1 MEGLR
6 ILKGHLIY
14 SVSAEKLQT
23 IEDGFLVAQGEKI
36 LGVYKELPAEYEQE
50 TIEDYTGKLIIP
62 GLTDLH
68 VHAPQYTFRGLGMN
82 MELIPWLNTYTFPAE
97 AKYADLD
104 YAKKVYPRF
113 VHDLKHSATTRAGIF
128 GTIHVDS
135 TEYLMDQLEESGVVA
150 GVGKVNMDRN
160 SPDELREGTEETI
173 ENTKRW
179 LADIEGKYTRVFP
192 ILTPRFIPSCT
203 DAAMEGLEELCRETG
218 LPVQSH
224 LSENVSEIE
233 WVKELH
239 PDTSCYAEAYEKYG
253 MCGSRS
259 KAIMAHCVHSDK
271 SEEEMELLKRNE
283 VWVAHC
289 PESNMNL
296 SSGVAPIKKMMRE
309 GIRVGLGT
317 DIAAGS
323 KLSMF
328 AAMADAIKAS
338 KLRWVYVNQ
347 EEKALTVPEVF
358 YLATIGGGSFFGKVG
373 TFERDYE
380 FDAVVIDDSQMSDEE
395 MTLYERLERLIYMDE
410 ESRIVKKYVRGRS
423 IL

>member
-113 VHDLKHSATTRAGIF
+113 VYDLKHSATTRAGIF

-338 KLRWVYVNQ
+338 KLRWVYVDQ
-347 EEKALTVPEVF
+347 EEKALTIPEVF

>member
-14 SVSAEKLQT
+14 SVSAEKLQM

-135 TEYLMDQLEESGVVA
+135 TEYLMAQLEESGVVA

-338 KLRWVYVNQ
+338 KLRWVYVDQ

>member
-113 VHDLKHSATTRAGIF
+113 VHNLKHSATTRAGIF

-338 KLRWVYVNQ
+338 KLRWVYVDQ

>member
-14 SVSAEKLQT
+14 SVSAEKLQM

-271 SEEEMELLKRNE
+271 SEEEMELLKKNE

-338 KLRWVYVNQ
+338 KLRWVYVDQ

>member
-14 SVSAEKLQT
+14 SVSAEKLQM

-271 SEEEMELLKRNE
+271 SEEEMELLKKNE

>member
-150 GVGKVNMDRN
+150 CVGKVNMDRN

-203 DAAMEGLEELCRETG
+203 DAAMEGLEELCRVTG

-271 SEEEMELLKRNE
+271 SEEEMELLKKNE

-338 KLRWVYVNQ
+338 KLRWVYVDQ
-347 EEKALTVPEVF
+347 EEKALTIPEVF

>member
-328 AAMADAIKAS
+328 AAMADAIKVS
-338 KLRWVYVNQ
+338 KLRWVYVDQ

>member
-179 LADIEGKYTRVFP
+179 LEDIEGKYTRVFP

-253 MCGSRS
+253 MCGSGS

-328 AAMADAIKAS
+328 AAMADAVKAS
-338 KLRWVYVNQ
+338 KLRWVYVDQ

>member
-203 DAAMEGLEELCRETG
+203 DAAMEGLEELCRVTG

-271 SEEEMELLKRNE
+271 SEEEMELLKKNE

-338 KLRWVYVNQ
+338 KLRWVYVDQ
-347 EEKALTVPEVF
+347 EEKALTIPEVF

-373 TFERDYE
+373 TFERNYE

>member
-160 SPDELREGTEETI
+160 SPDDLREGTEETI

-338 KLRWVYVNQ
+338 KLRWVYVDQ

>member
-271 SEEEMELLKRNE
+271 SEKEMELLKRNE

-328 AAMADAIKAS
+328 AAMADAVKAS
-338 KLRWVYVNQ
+338 KLRWVYVDQ